1 MSASS
6 EVVGLRPH
14 AAPRWIAFSA
24 AMVGLGGVLLG
35 VQFDGNGRLAGTG
48 FTSLAIGALLALIA
62 TLIRIGNVN
71 RLPRDSMSV
80 LAATTGFLG
89 LAFVFSGVLAPGGPW
104 MFFEMLVLLLVV
116 ARRREPTE
124 AQGRW
129 LGVPSLWLLCA
140 MLLFRSWITY
150 QGSAHR
156 WQLMTVDIPVLS
168 WIPLDWLAPI
178 QSVALGSFTPAE
190 MGFPPAGLDFATTLT
205 AWSVGF
211 CLCAIGLVVSQNAQL
226 EHENDR
232 IHDLIHTLPSAL
244 ARLVERLLP
253 EHEWR
258 TLGLHG
264 LSERE
269 LSRTI
274 ERLVNERVARQRD
287 LATALE
293 KSGLLAMTNPGGFS
307 GSIYQALVAHD
318 PRRHDA
324 TVTAHEETAR
334 SGS

>member
-1 MSASS
+1 MSESS
-6 EVVGLRPH
+6 EFTSVSPH
-14 AAPRWIAFSA
+14 AAPRWIALSA

-35 VQFDGNGRLAGTG
+35 IQFDGNGRLAGTG
-48 FTSLAIGALLALIA
+48 FAALAIGALLALIA
-62 TLIRIGNVN
+62 TLIRIGNVS
-71 RLPRDSMSV
+71 RLPRDSVSV
-80 LAATTGFLG
+80 LASTTGFFG

-116 ARRREPTE
+116 ARRREPSD
-124 AQGRW
+124 AQSRW
-129 LGVPSLWLLCA
+129 VGVPSLWVLCA
-140 MLLFRSWITY
+140 MLLFRLWVTY

-168 WIPLDWLAPI
+168 WIPIDWLAPI

-190 MGFPPAGLDFATTLT
+190 LGFPPAGLDFATTMT

-211 CLCAIGLVVSQNAQL
+211 CLCAIGLVVSQNAQC

-258 TLGLHG
+258 ALGLHG

-324 TVTAHEETAR
+324 TVTEHEETAR